1 MATRSW
7 YNTAMETGGGLTDE
21 KQLGRVVQYARKQ
34 AGLTQQALCQ
44 KSGLSYS
51 TLAKIERGAIK
62 APSVFTIQH
71 IARTLDISLDLLLQ
85 DVAGKRLSSPLA
97 VPEADH
103 GQSATSVK
111 QVSKNGVR
119 FVYFDMNGCL
129 VRFFDH
135 ALASLADDAGVTT
148 DVVESIFWQHNDL
161 VNRGEMSIDE
171 LNTIL
176 AERLNIMVDW
186 YRYYLNAVEATPGMN
201 ELVTWVLENY
211 HAGILTNT
219 MPGLIEAMQRNG
231 TLPPVVFDTIIDSS
245 KVHALK
251 PEAEMYAIATE
262 RAGVE
267 PGEILLID
275 DDIPNLAAAGRAG
288 WQTISFDPYAPEE
301 SIVHVSTALQPAD

>member
-1 MATRSW
+1 MD
-7 YNTAMETGGGLTDE
+7 TGGVLTEE
-21 KQLGRVVQYARKQ
+21 KRLGRVVQLARKE

-51 TLAKIERGAIK
+51 TLAKIERGAIR

-71 IARTLDISLDLLLQ
+71 IAHTLGVSLDVLLQ
-85 DVAGKRLSSPLA
+85 DVPGKRALA
-97 VPEADH
+97 SVSVPPPSQVA
-103 GQSATSVK
+103 K
-111 QVSKNGVR
+111 KVSKNGVR

-135 ALASLADDAGVTT
+135 AFARLAEDAGVTP
-148 DVVESIFWQHNDL
+148 DVVESIFWQYNDQ

-176 AERLNIMVDW
+176 AERLNMMVDW
-186 YRYYLNAVEATPGMN
+186 YRYYLNIVEATPGMSD
-201 ELVTWVLENY
+201 LVGWVVENY

-219 MPGLIEAMQRNG
+219 MPGLVEAMQQNG
-231 TLPPVVFDTIIDSS
+231 TLPQVQFDTIVDSS

-251 PEAEMYAIATE
+251 PESQMYAIATE

-267 PGEILLID
+267 PHEILLID

>member
-1 MATRSW
+1 MD
-7 YNTAMETGGGLTDE
+7 TGGVLTEE
-21 KQLGRVVQYARKQ
+21 KQLGRVVQIARKQ

-62 APSVFTIQH
+62 APSIFTIQH
-71 IARTLDISLDLLLQ
+71 IARTLDVSLDQLLQ
-85 DVAGKRLSSPLA
+85 DVAGRRSPPLA
-97 VPEADH
+97 VPAVIPTE
-103 GQSATSVK
+103 TIK
-111 QVSKNGVR
+111 KISKNGVR

-135 ALASLADDAGVTT
+135 ALSQLAEDAEVTT
-148 DVVESIFWQHNDL
+148 DVVESIFWQYNDQ
-161 VNRGEMSIDE
+161 VNRGDMSVDE

-176 AERLNIMVDW
+176 AEKLNIMVDW
-186 YRYYLNAVEATPGMN
+186 YRYYLNAVEATPGMLD
-201 ELVTWVLENY
+201 LVTWVVENY

-219 MPGLIEAMQRNG
+219 MPGLVDAMQRNG
-231 TLPPVVFDTIIDSS
+231 TLPPVAFDTIVDSS
-245 KVHALK
+245 QVHALK
-251 PEAEMYAIATE
+251 PEAEMYIIAAE

-267 PGEILLID
+267 PSEILLID

-301 SIVHVSTALQPAD
+301 SIVHVSTALQPAGD

>member
-1 MATRSW
+1 MD
-7 YNTAMETGGGLTDE
+7 TGGVLTEE
-21 KQLGRVVQYARKQ
+21 KQLGRVVQVARKE

-71 IARTLDISLDLLLQ
+71 IARTLGVSLDQLLQ
-85 DVAGKRLSSPLA
+85 DVSGKKYLA
-97 VPEADH
+97 PAAVLELNVEDPVESID
-103 GQSATSVK
+103 K
-111 QVSKNGVR
+111 KVSKNGVR

-129 VRFFDH
+129 VRFYDH
-135 ALASLADDAGVTT
+135 AFAQLAEDAAVTT
-148 DVVESIFWQHNDL
+148 DVVESIFWQYNDQ
-161 VNRGEMSIDE
+161 VNRGDMSIDE

-186 YRYYLNAVEATPGMN
+186 YRYYLNAVEATPGMV
-201 ELVTWVLENY
+201 ELVSWVTENY

-219 MPGLIEAMQRNG
+219 MPGLVEAMQRNG
-231 TLPPVVFDTIIDSS
+231 TLPHVNFDVIIDSS

-251 PEAEMYAIATE
+251 PEPQMYAIAAE
-262 RAGVE
+262 QAGVA
-267 PGEILLID
+267 PHEILLID
-275 DDIPNLAAAGRAG
+275 DDVPNLAAAGRAG
-288 WQTISFDPYAPEE
+288 WQTISFDPYTPEE

>member
-1 MATRSW
+1 MVT
-7 YNTAMETGGGLTDE
+7 EE
-21 KQLGRVVQYARKQ
+21 KQLGRVLQLARKQ
-34 AGLTQQALCQ
+34 AGFTQQALCQ
-44 KSGLSYS
+44 KSGLSCS

-71 IARTLDISLDLLLQ
+71 IARTLGITLDQLLQ
-85 DVAGKRLSSPLA
+85 DVPGRQFAAAASPQPA
-97 VPEADH
+97 SIE
-103 GQSATSVK
+103 TVK
-111 QVSKNGVR
+111 KVSKNGVR

-135 ALASLADDAGVTT
+135 ALSDLAEDAGVTT
-148 DVVESIFWQHNDL
+148 DVVESIFWQYNDQ
-161 VNRGEMSIDE
+161 VNRGEMSTDE

-176 AERLNIMVDW
+176 AKKLNIMVDW
-186 YRYYLNAVEATPGMN
+186 YRYYLHAVEATPGMAD
-201 ELVTWVLENY
+201 LVQWVTENY

-219 MPGLIEAMQRNG
+219 MPGLVNAMQANG
-231 TLPPVVFDTIIDSS
+231 TLPPVAFDAIIDSS
-245 KVHALK
+245 QVHALK
-251 PEAEMYAIATE
+251 PESQMYAIAAE

-267 PGEILLID
+267 PHEILLID

>member
-1 MATRSW
+1 MD
-7 YNTAMETGGGLTDE
+7 TANVLTEE
-21 KQLGRVVQYARKQ
+21 KRLGRVVQLARKE

-71 IARTLDISLDLLLQ
+71 IARTLGVSLDVLLQ
-85 DVAGKRLSSPLA
+85 DVPGKRATTLSPA
-97 VPEADH
+97 PAANEPE
-103 GQSATSVK
+103 K
-111 QVSKNGVR
+111 KVSKNGVR

-135 ALASLADDAGVTT
+135 AFTRLAEDAGVTP
-148 DVVESIFWQHNDL
+148 DVVESIFWQYNDE
-161 VNRGEMSIDE
+161 VNRGDMSIDD

-176 AERLNIMVDW
+176 AEKLHMMVDW
-186 YRYYLNAVEATPGMN
+186 YRYYLSAVEATPGMT
-201 ELVTWVLENY
+201 ELVAWVAETY

-219 MPGLIEAMQRNG
+219 MPGLVEAMLRNG
-231 TLPPVVFDTIIDSS
+231 TLPQVAFDTIVDSS
-245 KVHALK
+245 QVHALK
-251 PEAEMYAIATE
+251 PQPEMYAIAAE

-267 PGEILLID
+267 PHEILLID